1 MRALSPADAQ
11 AFIRANTR
19 PLAVPGLEPIRLYQ
33 ADELTPIWQATQDDL
48 EANNVAPPF
57 WAFAWAG
64 GQGVARYLRTHP
76 EAVAGRRVLDVAS
89 GSGLVA
95 IAAMLAGAEEA
106 TANDI
111 DPMCEAA
118 IALNADLN
126 GVAVGF
132 IGGDLLAGAAPDV
145 DVILAG
151 DVFYEQEMAAR
162 FHAFLLEARLAGIDV
177 LVGDP
182 GRAYA
187 PRAGLELV
195 GEYAVE
201 TSTEIENTATKTT
214 RVWRYE
220 SCPHART
227 MRTPTRST

>member
-1 MRALSPADAQ
+1 MAPLPPDNAK
-11 AFIRANTR
+11 AFVRANTR
-19 PLAVPGLEPIRLYQ
+19 PIPVPGLADHGLSPIRLFQ

-48 EANNVAPPF
+48 DAGNIPPPF

-64 GQGVARYLRTHP
+64 GQGVARYLLEHR
-76 EAVAGRRVLDVAS
+76 EAVAGKRVLDLAS

-95 IAAMLAGAEEA
+95 IAAALAGA
-106 TANDI
+106 TDVIANDI

-126 GVAVGF
+126 GVEISF
-132 IGGDLLAGAAPDV
+132 IGGDLLDGATPDV

-151 DVFYEQEMAAR
+151 DVFYEQGMAAR
-162 FHAFLLEARLAGIDV
+162 FHAFLLEARLAGVDV

-182 GRAYA
+182 GRAYV
-187 PRAGLELV
+187 PRTGLELV

-201 TSTEIENTATKTT
+201 TSMEIENASTKTT
-214 RVWRYE
+214 RVWRL
-220 SCPHART
+220 
-227 MRTPTRST
+227 

>member
-1 MRALSPADAQ
+1 VS
-11 AFIRANTR
+11 
-19 PLAVPGLEPIRLYQ
+19 GLEPIRLYQ
-33 ADELTPIWQATQDDL
+33 ANELTPIWQATQDDL
-48 EANNVAPPF
+48 DAGNIAPPF

-64 GQGVARYLRTHP
+64 GQGVARYLREHP

-95 IAAMLAGAEEA
+95 IAAMLAGAAAA
-106 TANDI
+106 TATDI

-118 IALNADLN
+118 VALNAEIND
-126 GVAVGF
+126 VAVDF
-132 IGGDLLAGAAPDV
+132 IGNDLLAGATPDV

-195 GEYAVE
+195 GEYTVE
-201 TSTEIENTATKTT
+201 TSMEIENATTKPAL
-214 RVWRYE
+214 VWRL
-220 SCPHART
+220 
-227 MRTPTRST
+227 